1 MKVKSVTIITVEG
14 VLLMI
19 SGPMLAHHGMAA
31 FDMENVTTV
40 KGTITNFEFINPHV
54 LIYLDVVGEKG
65 EVQHWLAENQSNN
78 HLSRMGWARTTLKP
92 GDQVTIVGHRAR
104 NGSFT
109 LELQCK
115 ECSVQDSQGKRV
127 VPEVSE

>member
-1 MKVKSVTIITVEG
+1 MKVKSVTIITVVG

-65 EVQHWLAENQSNN
+65 EVQTLAC
-78 HLSRMGWARTTLKP
+78 RKP
-92 GDQVTIVGHRAR
+92 EQQPSEQ
-104 NGSFT
+104 NG
-109 LELQCK
+109 L
-115 ECSVQDSQGKRV
+115 G
-127 VPEVSE
+127 